1 MKHIAYNYLPYIN
14 QRGGMLTSQLFE
26 LLPIESR
33 PCYAT
38 FLKRLRETP
47 GVYISKAF
55 DGSGSLYVSN
65 VRKPATRT
73 MRLNIMITE

>member
-14 QRGGMLTSQLFE
+14 QRGGMLASQLFE
-26 LLPIESR
+26 LLPVESR

-38 FLKRLRETP
+38 FLKRVRATP
-47 GVYISKAF
+47 GVYVSKAF

-65 VRKPATRT
+65 IKKPATRT
-73 MRLNIMITE
+73 LSLNIMIYE